1 MPKELSDH
9 AAADLWRQLSQ
20 LIDEGGNLTF
30 EHTASGRT
38 GEVIQCHLIPGKPSS
53 ICSNRSG
60 IKRWS
65 FSGRSILECLRG
77 VLERR
82 EVRTM
87 NNRTHWLTALL
98 GAVIVGAF
106 LFIGGVWAQEAP
118 VYGGPHISN
127 PAPRKASANPRG
139 VLPQAAR
146 RDMSPQRHDVYP
158 GTVER
163 DGTVKT
169 VPRALCTA
177 RTRSPNRLPSGS

>member
-65 FSGRSILECLRG
+65 LAGALFWNASEACSSAVSILGL
-77 VLERR
+77 
-82 EVRTM
+82 
-87 NNRTHWLTALL
+87 
-98 GAVIVGAF
+98 
-106 LFIGGVWAQEAP
+106 
-118 VYGGPHISN
+118 
-127 PAPRKASANPRG
+127 
-139 VLPQAAR
+139 
-146 RDMSPQRHDVYP
+146 
-158 GTVER
+158 
-163 DGTVKT
+163 
-169 VPRALCTA
+169 
-177 RTRSPNRLPSGS
+177 